1 MRRYL
6 GLIGSFI
13 VAIIIVAQGTAAAQ
27 TVQRNRTLVI
37 AQNFDPQSLWPNG
50 TTASTN
56 LNPGAVIVEP
66 LFWIDPRTNKLE
78 PVLAATADLDV
89 TVLHYTT
96 LAPFDRETLAKHA
109 SATVIVVE
117 PFYTGTLAGEVSA
130 ALSAQPA
137 RIVSLGV
144 PRQFLTNYGKL
155 ADHEQACGLDAA
167 GLRERISTV
176 LQ

>member
-1 MRRYL
+1 M
-6 GLIGSFI
+6 SFGRAR
-13 VAIIIVAQGTAAAQ
+13 VVRTGTRATVVVAAQ
-27 TVQRNRTLVI
+27 
-37 AQNFDPQSLWPNG
+37 S
-50 TTASTN
+50 
-56 LNPGAVIVEP
+56 
-66 LFWIDPRTNKLE
+66 LE

-96 LAPFDRETLAKHA
+96 LAPFDRETLARQA

-130 ALSAQPA
+130 ALSQPA
-137 RIVSLGV
+137 RIISLGV

-167 GLRERISTV
+167 GLRERISRV
-176 LQ
+176 LHDGA

>member
-78 PVLAATADLDV
+78 PVLAASFTMQSPTAYRIDLRRDV
-89 TVLHYTT
+89 
-96 LAPFDRETLAKHA
+96 
-109 SATVIVVE
+109 
-117 PFYTGTLAGEVSA
+117 
-130 ALSAQPA
+130 
-137 RIVSLGV
+137 
-144 PRQFLTNYGKL
+144 
-155 ADHEQACGLDAA
+155 
-167 GLRERISTV
+167 
-176 LQ
+176 